1 MDFGCNV
8 MYAAGMPLAAIRFHQ
23 DRPSAPGPCAMT
35 ENRKEKPKLFWGWY
49 IVAGAFTLMALNY
62 GARYSFGIFVQPLA
76 ADNGWSRSVVSLAAS
91 INLLVYAIGGISA
104 GRLLDRIAPRW
115 IATIGAGVSA
125 AGFFLCANVET
136 PLQFY
141 FAYGVLYGFGS
152 SWTGTVTMV
161 SSVGKW
167 FVRRRGLAIGISS
180 MGVSFGTIVLT
191 PATALLLSHFS
202 WRTTFFFLGLAL
214 LVLGI
219 LIAQLLM
226 RRTVPEAYG
235 LAPDG
240 ERPSEEKHGGVPL
253 AKPQPAPVVAS
264 RMWKDSRFWTLAL
277 CHGTGVMA
285 ALMAFV
291 HQVHYAVDQ
300 GIDRMA
306 AAASLG
312 AMGFAGLLGQFF
324 FGWISDR
331 MGDPKYSA
339 ALGYAFMAVGTLLLL
354 ETRTVEMLL
363 AYSLV
368 FGFGYGCLGPL
379 LPIIAADRFGR
390 QSIGAIFGLLT
401 FFVVGVGGSLG
412 PLAGGLIYDAT
423 GSYRYAWWLV
433 LVSLAGA
440 IAGIVS
446 MKRHA

>member
-1 MDFGCNV
+1 
-8 MYAAGMPLAAIRFHQ
+8 
-23 DRPSAPGPCAMT
+23 MT
-35 ENRKEKPKLFWGWY
+35 ENRKKTPRLFWGWY

-62 GARYSFGIFVQPLA
+62 GARYSFGIFVQPLTA
-76 ADNGWSRSVVSLAAS
+76 ENGWSRSVVSLAAS
-91 INLLVYAIGGISA
+91 INLLVYAVGGISA
-104 GRLLDRIAPRW
+104 GRLLDRVAPRW
-115 IATIGAGVSA
+115 VATIGAVVSA
-125 AGFFLCANVET
+125 AGFFLCAGVET

-141 FAYGVLYGFGS
+141 LAYGVLYGFGS

-167 FVRRRGLAIGISS
+167 FVRRRGLAIGIAS
-180 MGVSFGTIVLT
+180 MGVSFGTIALT

-202 WRTTFFFLGLAL
+202 WRTAFLFLGLAL
-214 LVLGI
+214 LVFGT

-235 LAPDG
+235 LVPDG
-240 ERPSEEKHGGVPL
+240 QGSPEERRGEMPP
-253 AKPQPAPVVAS
+253 AKAPPPVVAS
-264 RMWKDSRFWTLAL
+264 RIWTDSRFWTLAL
-277 CHGTGVMA
+277 CHGTAVMA

-291 HQVHYAVDQ
+291 HQVPYAVDQ
-300 GIDRMA
+300 GIDRIA

-312 AMGFAGLLGQFF
+312 AMGLAGLLGQFF

-339 ALGYAFMAVGTLLLL
+339 ALGYAFMAAGTVLLL

-363 AYSLV
+363 AYSAV

-390 QSIGAIFGLLT
+390 QSIGAIFGMLT

-423 GSYRYAWWLV
+423 GSYRSAWWLV

-440 IAGIVS
+440 IAGIVA